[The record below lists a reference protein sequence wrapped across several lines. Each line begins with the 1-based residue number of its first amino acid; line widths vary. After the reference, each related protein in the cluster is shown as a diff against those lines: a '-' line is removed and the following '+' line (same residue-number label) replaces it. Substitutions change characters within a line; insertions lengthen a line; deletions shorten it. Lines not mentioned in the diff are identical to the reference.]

1 MAFECLISL
10 SLPVWSFFFY
20 FTLPFDLFS
29 PGGFLLF
36 LPELAVMSYRRNL
49 FLFLKPTFLIF
60 LSLINSGTRQGEVQA
75 IRTKYPSKIPVSDNQ
90 TLISYFAFT
99 LI

>member
-49 FLFLKPTFLIF
+49 FLFLKPTYNFSIF
-60 LSLINSGTRQGEVQA
+60 
-75 IRTKYPSKIPVSDNQ
+75 
-90 TLISYFAFT
+90 
-99 LI
+99 